1 LIASVTDS
9 EYKSAKYYPFMELRQ
24 LRYFIAVAERLSFS
38 KAAQHLHLTV
48 PPLSRQIRQL
58 EDEFGVQLFVRD
70 RRRVALTDAGRQLLR
85 EAKTLV
91 TQTAHVSDC
100 VRLAKTGE
108 AGLVRIGIGLG
119 LGERIGRVLLEHS
132 AKCPAVEIQ
141 CRDIFSGSQNEALL
155 AGEIDIGFLRPP
167 IDPVHLTSELL
178 YKEGFSVHV
187 SKASPLAKRKSLRV
201 KDLAGESLL
210 MPERR
215 ASTGLYDKTLEL
227 YARAGMTPHIV
238 HVSIDPLPHND
249 VQKLLLISR
258 KGIFIMPDEVACHP
272 AFGSEVVAVPLDEP
286 NAKVEVHVAWR
297 KDEPS
302 ATVAAFLDTVRAVFR
317 NGSSRPDPPHAAR
330 RLDPRANFRN

>member
-1 LIASVTDS
+1 MVTTIPD
-9 EYKSAKYYPFMELRQ
+9 MELRQ

-58 EDEFGVQLFVRD
+58 EEEFGVQLFVRD
-70 RRRVALTDAGRQLLR
+70 RRRVALTDAGRLLLR

-91 TQTAHVSDC
+91 TQTTRVSDC

-119 LGERIGRVLLEHS
+119 LGERIGRVLLKHS

-141 CRDIFSGSQNEALL
+141 CRDVFSTSQNEALL
-155 AGEIDIGFLRPP
+155 AGEIDVGFLRPP
-167 IDPVHLTSELL
+167 IDPSHLVSELL
-178 YKEGFSVHV
+178 YEEGLSVHV
-187 SKASPLAKRKSLRV
+187 SKASPLAKRRTLRV

-210 MPERR
+210 LPERKV
-215 ASTGLYDKTLEL
+215 AIGMYDKALEL
-227 YARAGMTPHIV
+227 YAAAGVTPNII
-238 HVSIDPLPHND
+238 HVSMDPLPHND
-249 VQKLLLISR
+249 VQTLLLTSR
-258 KGIFIMPDEVACHP
+258 KGIFIMPDEAACRP
-272 AFGSEVVAVPLDEP
+272 APGSEVASVPLDEP

-302 ATVAAFLDTVRAVFR
+302 ATVGAFLDSVRTVFR
-317 NGSSRPDPPHAAR
+317 TAPSRPGAPFAAR
-330 RLDPRANFRN
+330 RLDPPTNLRN

>member
-1 LIASVTDS
+1 MIASVTDS
-9 EYKSAKYYPFMELRQ
+9 EYKDGNKYPYMELRQ

-38 KAAQHLHLTV
+38 KAAQHLHVTV

-58 EDEFGVQLFVRD
+58 EEEFGVQLFVRD
-70 RRRVALTDAGRQLLR
+70 RRRVALTDAGRLLLR

-141 CRDIFSGSQNEALL
+141 CREIFSTSQNEALS
-155 AGEIDIGFLRPP
+155 AGEIDVGFLRPP
-167 IDPVHLTSELL
+167 IDPAHLVSELL
-178 YKEGFSVHV
+178 YEEGLSVHV
-187 SKASPLAKRKSLRV
+187 SKASPLAKRKTLRM
-201 KDLAGESLL
+201 KDLASESLL
-210 MPERR
+210 LPDRK

-227 YARAGMTPHIV
+227 YAGAGVIPNIV
-238 HVSIDPLPHND
+238 HVSMDPLPHND
-249 VQKLLLISR
+249 VQTLLLTSR

-272 AFGSEVVAVPLDEP
+272 APGSEVVAIPLDEP
-286 NAKVEVHVAWR
+286 NAKIEIYVAWR
-297 KDEPS
+297 KGEQS
-302 ATVAAFLDTVRAVFR
+302 ATIGAFLDSARAVFR
-317 NGSSRPDPPHAAR
+317 TAPSRQRPPCAER
-330 RLDPRANFRN
+330 RLDPRVNLRN